1 MASQVSRVGQVR
13 CLEVWVGTDSMASA
27 QRVDV
32 QEGICLVALEEL
44 HGRDLA
50 CGKWS
55 EGLSLHSINH
65 IGGLCIP
72 LMILQKM
79 HAAAMLCAG
88 WYERWV
94 LLGVVV
100 CD

>member
-1 MASQVSRVGQVR
+1 MLDLIS
-13 CLEVWVGTDSMASA
+13 TDSMASA

-32 QEGICLVALEEL
+32 QEGIGLVALEEL

-55 EGLSLHSINH
+55 EGLHSINH
-65 IGGLCIP
+65 IGGLCLP

-79 HAAAMLCAG
+79 HAAAMLG
-88 WYERWV
+88 DMWRWWYERWV